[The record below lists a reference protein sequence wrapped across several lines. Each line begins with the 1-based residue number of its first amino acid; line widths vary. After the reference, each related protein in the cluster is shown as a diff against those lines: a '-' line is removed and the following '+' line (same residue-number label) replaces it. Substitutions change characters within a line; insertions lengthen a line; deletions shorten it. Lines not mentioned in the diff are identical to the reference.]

1 MGRGIFAERDV
12 KQGETITKCERFQ
25 ASKDIKKGEHL
36 LIDYRTDVEGLS
48 GILEKYTT
56 SLI

>member
-1 MGRGIFAERDV
+1 
-12 KQGETITKCERFQ
+12 
-25 ASKDIKKGEHL
+25 L

-56 SLI
+56 NLI